1 MRKIALDVGT
11 VRIGIATS
19 DPMGIIASGYETF
32 VRSKD
37 EEGDLKKIALL
48 AEEKQADTF
57 VIGLPLNM
65 DGTEGEK
72 VVEIREFAD
81 KLSRFTD
88 KKIVF
93 QDERLTT
100 VSAEKVL
107 IESGMRR
114 EKRKRGIVIIAHTFD
129 LIEKEDVVISLG
141 GEKND

>member
-32 VRSKD
+32 FRSKD
-37 EEGDLKKIALL
+37 EDADLRKIAEL
-48 AEEKQADTF
+48 AKQKEADTF

-72 VVEIREFAD
+72 VLEIRQFAD
-81 KLSRFTD
+81 KLSQFTD
-88 KKIVF
+88 LKIVF

-114 EKRKRGIVIIAHTFD
+114 EKRKKVIDKVAATIILQSYLD
-129 LIEKEDVVISLG
+129 RVR
-141 GEKND
+141 

>member
-32 VRSKD
+32 TRSKD
-37 EEGDLKKIALL
+37 EEGDLQKIAAL
-48 AEEKQADTF
+48 AKEKQADTF

-72 VVEIREFAD
+72 VLEIRDFAE
-81 KLSRFTD
+81 KLSKYTD
-88 KKIVF
+88 LSIVF

-100 VSAEKVL
+100 VSAEKAL

-114 EKRKRGIVIIAHTFD
+114 EKRKKVVDMVAATIILQSYLD
-129 LIEKEDVVISLG
+129 RKSY
-141 GEKND
+141 

>member
-48 AEEKQADTF
+48 AEEKLADTF

-72 VVEIREFAD
+72 VAEIREFAD

-114 EKRKRGIVIIAHTFD
+114 EKRKQVIDKVAATII
-129 LIEKEDVVISLG
+129 LQSYLNRIG
-141 GEKND
+141 

>member
-37 EEGDLKKIALL
+37 FEADLKKIAAL
-48 AEEKQADTF
+48 AETKQADAF

-72 VVEIREFAD
+72 VAEIRDFAD
-81 KLSRFTD
+81 NLARFTD
-88 KKIVF
+88 RKIVF
-93 QDERLTT
+93 QDERLST
-100 VSAEKVL
+100 VSAQKAL

-114 EKRKRGIVIIAHTFD
+114 EKRKKVVDQVAATIILQSYLD
-129 LIEKEDVVISLG
+129 RI
-141 GEKND
+141 N

>member
-37 EEGDLKKIALL
+37 FEADLKKIAAL
-48 AEEKQADTF
+48 AETKQADAF

-72 VVEIREFAD
+72 VAEIRDFAD
-81 KLSRFTD
+81 NLSRFTD
-88 KKIVF
+88 RKIVF
-93 QDERLTT
+93 QDERLST
-100 VSAEKVL
+100 VSAQKAL

-114 EKRKRGIVIIAHTFD
+114 EKRKKVVDQVAATIILQSYLD
-129 LIEKEDVVISLG
+129 RI
-141 GEKND
+141 N

>member
-32 VRSKD
+32 VRTKD
-37 EEGDLKKIALL
+37 EEADLKKIAAL
-48 AEEKQADTF
+48 AVEKQADTF

-72 VVEIREFAD
+72 VAEMREFAE
-81 KLSRFTD
+81 KLSAHTD
-88 KKIVF
+88 RKIVF

-100 VSAEKVL
+100 VSAQKAL

-114 EKRKRGIVIIAHTFD
+114 EKRKNVVDMVAATIILQSYLDRINH
-129 LIEKEDVVISLG
+129 
-141 GEKND
+141 

>member
-37 EEGDLKKIALL
+37 EEGDLIKIARI
-48 AEEKQADTF
+48 AEVKQADTF

-72 VVEIREFAD
+72 VIEIRDFAE

-100 VSAEKVL
+100 VSAEKAL

-114 EKRKRGIVIIAHTFD
+114 EKRKQVIDKVAATII
-129 LIEKEDVVISLG
+129 LQSYLNRIG
-141 GEKND
+141 